1 MANGEQWARL
11 RRRFEGR
18 RLSRRVRFTI
28 GNRVELFGS
37 GEAFFAALILRID
50 AAQHEVALETYIFR
64 ADPSGMAVSDALIRA
79 ARRGLRVRVITD
91 AVGTGKLSLF
101 NDWRGAGI
109 DHRIYNP
116 PWLFSRF
123 GLSRTHRKLAAVD
136 RRYGYC
142 GGHNIV
148 DDRLER
154 GRPLPFP
161 RWDYTAELEGPVVDD
176 MAAAFDLQ
184 WRRIVLKRVPP
195 PSAVPDELSG
205 TPQRPPGTSDPP
217 GAAGAPHT
225 PPGMPGMSGRAGIAQ
240 LGGAPMLAQDA
251 TPRNARSQRR
261 ANPLPPNN
269 LDVPRVAFVARDN
282 INNRRAIEKA
292 YLYAIGRAKREI
304 LVANPYFVPGR
315 KVRRALVRAARRG
328 IQITLLIGRKEF
340 STLDYAVPFLYG
352 LLLPLGVRIGE
363 YDKTILHGKVAV
375 VDGVWGTVGSSNL
388 DALSLVLNHEANVVL
403 VRHPAIH
410 PLRDAILRAYAEAT
424 PVDPK
429 RYASRPLFER
439 VMNWVA
445 FKVYRFLMK
454 VLTIGGYD

>member
-1 MANGEQWARL
+1 MPNAAQWARI

-18 RLSRRVRFTI
+18 RLARRVRFTT
-28 GNRVELFGS
+28 GDRVELFGS

-50 AAQHEVALETYIFR
+50 AAEREVALETYIFR
-64 ADPSGMAVSDALIRA
+64 ADPSGTAVSDALMRA

-91 AVGTGKLSLF
+91 AVGTGKLPLF
-101 NDWRGAGI
+101 NDWRDAGI

-116 PWLFSRF
+116 PRLFSRF
-123 GLSRTHRKLAAVD
+123 GLSRTHRKLAVVD

-154 GRPLPFP
+154 GHTLPFP

-176 MAAAFDLQ
+176 IAEAFDLQ

-205 TPQRPPGTSDPP
+205 TPQRMPGTS
-217 GAAGAPHT
+217 ATSVTSAT
-225 PPGMPGMSGRAGIAQ
+225 PATATTTTTSARAGIAQ
-240 LGGAPMLAQDA
+240 LGGAPMLAHDA
-251 TPRNARSQRR
+251 TPRSARSRRR
-261 ANPLPPNN
+261 AYQPPPNS

-282 INNRRAIEKA
+282 INNRRAIERA

-328 IQITLLIGRKEF
+328 IQITLVIGRKEF
-340 STLDYAVPFLYG
+340 AALDCAVPFLYG

-363 YDKTILHGKVAV
+363 YDKTILHGKIAV

-410 PLRDAILRAYAEAT
+410 PLRDAILRAYAQASA
-424 PVDPK
+424 VDPK
-429 RYASRPLFER
+429 RYESRPLVER
-439 VMNWVA
+439 VTNWLA
-445 FKVYRFLMK
+445 FKVYRFIMK
-454 VLTIGGYD
+454 VLTIGAYD